1 MRRAVLIFAAVIVC
15 GLAVVLGM
23 RAMSKSA
30 PAAAEV
36 RPAKL
41 SAGAGQAATPADRLI
56 LASEIAIKQ
65 LPSDPRGYNQLAAAY
80 MQKARETGDFA
91 FNSQAEES
99 LARSF
104 KTAPDNYDALKLRAK
119 LLLTLH
125 RFSEALEVARRAQ
138 SLNPRDH
145 DVYAAMTDALVELG
159 DYPAAVAAAQ
169 VMVDLRPD
177 TASYSRISYLR
188 SLHGDTNGAVE
199 AMRRAAES
207 ANAQNPEGV
216 AWCLVHLGDELVN
229 AGKTTEAEREYS
241 RALFVFPDYHLALA
255 AKARARFAAGDAEG
269 AIVLYRRAVER
280 VPLPEYAAALG
291 DVYAKLG
298 RADEARQ
305 QYELVEFV
313 ERAGGA
319 QGQTYS
325 RQLAMFWADHDMRL
339 DEALEATQR
348 ERAARNDIYTADAL
362 AWCLYKKARFA
373 EAGAAMKDALRLGTR
388 DPRLLYHAGMIANAV
403 GDRRG
408 AAKHLRDALKINA
421 AFDPLQADEAKR
433 TLRAIDG

>member
-1 MRRAVLIFAAVIVC
+1 MLRAVLIIAAVSVCALAAVI
-15 GLAVVLGM
+15 GM
-23 RAMSKSA
+23 RAKSKGEPG
-30 PAAAEV
+30 PAATTPA
-36 RPAKL
+36 RPVAR
-41 SAGAGQAATPADRLI
+41 AGQPATPADHVI
-56 LASEIAIKQ
+56 LASQAVIERA
-65 LPSDPRGYNQLAAAY
+65 PSDPRGYNQLAAAY

-99 LARSF
+99 LARAF
-104 KTAPDNYDALKLRAK
+104 KISPDNYDGLKLRSK

-125 RFSEALEVARRAQ
+125 RFSEALEVARRARAV
-138 SLNPRDH
+138 NPRDH

-159 DYPAAVAAAQ
+159 DYPAAVDAAQ
-169 VMVDLRPD
+169 AMVDLRPD

-188 SLHGDTNGAVE
+188 SLHGDTAGAVE
-199 AMRRAAES
+199 AMRQAVES
-207 ANAQNPEGV
+207 SNPRNPEGV

-229 AGKTTEAEREYS
+229 AGQPKEAEREYD

-255 AKARARFAAGDAEG
+255 AKARARFAAGDSDA
-269 AIVLYRRAVER
+269 AVKFYQRAVER

-291 DVYAKLG
+291 DLYAKLG
-298 RADEARQ
+298 RADEARR

-325 RQLAMFWADHDMRL
+325 RQLAMFWADHDTRL
-339 DEALEATQR
+339 DEALEVARR

-362 AWCLYKKARFA
+362 AWCLYKKGRFD

-388 DPRLLYHAGMIANAV
+388 DPRLLYHAGMIARAR
-403 GDRRG
+403 GDAGG
-408 AAKHLRDALKINA
+408 AARLLRDALKINP
-421 AFDPLQADEAKR
+421 AFDPLQADEARR
-433 TLRAIDG
+433 TLRAVGG